1 MNITETLTDNVTEI
15 LNKILDFTRQRH
27 NILTNNI
34 VNVNVAGFKPRDLDS
49 SGFADTMSHAVYE
62 HVQSERLLLRDND
75 NIKFVE
81 NGFLETT
88 PIIDEN
94 AESILKADK
103 EIYLKTQIKKL
114 SENLLNRKVAEQL
127 LKQKRVK
134 TTMALNY

>member
-1 MNITETLTDNVTEI
+1 MNITATFTDNITEI
-15 LNKILDFTRQRH
+15 LNKILDFTKQRH
-27 NILTNNI
+27 NILTDNI
-34 VNVNVAGFKPRDLDS
+34 VNVNLDGFKPKDLDS
-49 SGFADTMSHAVYE
+49 SGFADTMSLAVYE

-127 LKQKRVK
+127 LKQKRAK